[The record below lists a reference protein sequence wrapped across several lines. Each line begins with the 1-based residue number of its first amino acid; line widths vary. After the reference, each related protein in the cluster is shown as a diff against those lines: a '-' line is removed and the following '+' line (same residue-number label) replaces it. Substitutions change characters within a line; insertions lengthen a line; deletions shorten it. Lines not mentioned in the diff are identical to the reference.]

1 MELHGERELEV
12 FLLGYRAGDPDAVVE
27 QVQVNGAPGLA
38 VRSRGRTVAILP
50 VEVCVDGVER
60 AWWITDPARLSH
72 WDR

>member
-1 MELHGERELEV
+1 MRC
-12 FLLGYRAGDPDAVVE
+12 AGGHPQVPGQADVPHEDAVVE